1 MQHNATLY
9 WHFAHTLGLIKS
21 QTSDTM
27 YTKRCQEKSHWTV
40 FVFFP
45 HRILILYHS
54 IGCSTQYSLWF
65 YTFFS
70 LTSCNGSSLWLR
82 PLSGNTC
89 SVSWHKTIISI
100 LSLYTVWC
108 QPTTVHPHF
117 LCILIYALR
126 TSVYIYMRSICICSY
141 TLIDSFNP
149 NRFTFG
155 IQAFFIGGEQG
166 SMLSR

>member
-1 MQHNATLY
+1 MTHGEKQCWKAVVTMTGRYNTVSQHPSLAYLTWSYCSFFKLILPWKKDMQHNATLY
-9 WHFAHTLGLIKS
+9 WRFAHTLGLIKS

-54 IGCSTQYSLWF
+54 IGCSTQCSFWF

-70 LTSCNGSSLWLR
+70 LTSCNGSSMWLS

-89 SVSWHKTIISI
+89 SVSWHIK
-100 LSLYTVWC
+100 
-108 QPTTVHPHF
+108 Q
-117 LCILIYALR
+117 
-126 TSVYIYMRSICICSY
+126 
-141 TLIDSFNP
+141 
-149 NRFTFG
+149 
-155 IQAFFIGGEQG
+155 
-166 SMLSR
+166 